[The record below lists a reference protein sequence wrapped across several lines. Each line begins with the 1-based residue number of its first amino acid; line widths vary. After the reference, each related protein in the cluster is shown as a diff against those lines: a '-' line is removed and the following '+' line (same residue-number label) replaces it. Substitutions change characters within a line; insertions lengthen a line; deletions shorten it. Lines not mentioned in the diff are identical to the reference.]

1 MGVKLEADEIISII
15 KERIDD
21 FEINVDVSIPTQERG
36 IEIVGAC
43 AKNKLLSIV
52 KEMINEQLIFYNA
65 LTNQEEET
73 KELIKALDFKYPIL
87 KEEKSKDWYRK
98 FDNKKRWQK

>member
-1 MGVKLEADEIISII
+1 MGIKIQADEIISTI

-36 IEIVGAC
+36 IVIVGIC
-43 AKNKLLSIV
+43 AENKILSIA
-52 KEMINEQLIFYNA
+52 KQMISEQLVFYNA
-65 LTNQEEET
+65 LTNPQQEIR
-73 KELIKALDFKYPIL
+73 ELIKALNFKYPIL
-87 KEEKSKDWYRK
+87 KEEKSKDWFRK